1 MLGLKLRNCQ
11 QRQQWNLCLGA
22 HLRLTG
28 QPFDADGGEQMSQ
41 LMTAL
46 INQMHFRSYWPDT
59 YALEPL
65 LALEAGRGDFSLR
78 LVLGPS
84 LELFLDDD
92 QQLEGDAA
100 EVVLLYSLEATAR
113 VAEALQ
119 LFAGVRGLSML
130 STSPLLS
137 TLMLSFGGAVRLD
150 RFSPFIRITVPVQ
163 GFFPSAVVLACG
175 AGAQF

>member
-1 MLGLKLRNCQ
+1 MEYFAGVDTGSLSTEVVIVDQDLNILAYSIQ
-11 QRQQWNLCLGA
+11 Q
-22 HLRLTG
+22 TG
-28 QPFDADGGEQMSQ
+28 SDPIAASQAAMAD
-41 LMTAL
+41 
-46 INQMHFRSYWPDT
+46 
-59 YALEPL
+59 ALEPL

-150 RFSPFIRITVPVQ
+150 KFSPFIRITVPVQ